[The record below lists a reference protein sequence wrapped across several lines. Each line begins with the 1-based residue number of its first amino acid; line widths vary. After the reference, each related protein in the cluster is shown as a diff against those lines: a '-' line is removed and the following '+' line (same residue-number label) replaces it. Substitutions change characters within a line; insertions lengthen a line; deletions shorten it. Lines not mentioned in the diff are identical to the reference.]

1 MRQGTVPDAATR
13 WARYRIGYHF
23 VWIPKYRR
31 RILTPEVEATVK
43 AAIASACE
51 TADMALLALE
61 TDMDHV
67 HAFVSAKPSVSPAD
81 AVRVLKG
88 ASSRAVRK
96 QHPDIAST
104 CGERA
109 LWAQSYYVGTTGDMS
124 AQTVRHYIEHCQ
136 GL

>member
-1 MRQGTVPDAATR
+1 MSEGIIPDAATR

-31 RILTPEVEATVK
+31 RILTPEVADTVK
-43 AAIASACE
+43 TAIASACE
-51 TADMALLALE
+51 IAEMALLAVE

-67 HAFVSAKPSVSPAD
+67 HVFVSAKPSASPSD
-81 AVRVLKG
+81 VVRILKG

-96 QHPDIAST
+96 EHPDLART
-104 CGERA
+104 CGERG

-124 AQTVRHYIEHCQ
+124 AETVRHYIEHCQ